1 MHTPHEA
8 QVIFGLDPLWFAGS
22 LFVLTYLLIITERLN
37 RAIISL
43 SAACLMILGGVLTQE
58 AAFEGVDFNTLG
70 LLTGMM
76 IIVGITKNSGVFQYL
91 AIWAAKRVNADP
103 WGILVMLSVVTAV
116 LSALLD
122 NVTTVLLIVPVTL
135 LITDALKINAY
146 PYLFTLIFAS
156 NIGGTAT
163 LIGDP
168 PNIMIGSAVGLGFN
182 DFLFNLAPITLVIMP
197 LTLLPI
203 YLIWGKGL
211 KTNRENRRKVM
222 DYREQ
227 DAITD
232 TRLLKQSLFVLALVL
247 VGFTLGHGFNLQPAT
262 VAMSGAALLLILDNL
277 PRNAHKQSS
286 EVHKAFCEVE
296 WITIFFFIGLFIA
309 VYAVETTGLLE
320 MLAHQVVELTGGD
333 RMVTAISIIWV
344 SAVASAIVDNIPFV
358 ATMIPLIES
367 METTFGG
374 AEQLMPLWWSLAL
387 GSCLGGNGSLVGA
400 SANLIVAGF
409 AERDGQPIRFLP
421 FMLMA
426 FPLMLLSILV
436 STLYVYFRRMSRLR

>member
-1 MHTPHEA
+1 MQTPHE
-8 QVIFGLDPLWFAGS
+8 VHLLFGIDPVWYAGS
-22 LFVLTYLLIITERLN
+22 LFVLTYVLIVTERLN
-37 RAIISL
+37 RAVIAL

-58 AAFEGVDFNTLG
+58 AAFQGVDFNTLG

-76 IIVGITKNSGVFQYL
+76 LIVGITKNSGIFQYL

-103 WGILVMLSVVTAV
+103 WGILVMLTVVTAV

-135 LITDALKINAY
+135 LITDELKISPY
-146 PYLFTLIFAS
+146 PYLFAEIFAS

-168 PNIMIGSAVGLGFN
+168 PNIMIGSAVGLSFN
-182 DFLFNLAPITLVIMP
+182 DFLVHLAPITLVILP
-197 LTLLPI
+197 LTLTPI
-203 YLIWGKGL
+203 YLIWG
-211 KTNRENRRKVM
+211 RRMQAIPEKRSKVM
-222 DYREQ
+222 NYRER

-232 TRLLKQSLFVLALVL
+232 TRLLKMSLFVLTLVL
-247 VGFTLGHGFNLQPAT
+247 TGFVFAHDFGLQPAT

-277 PRNAHKQSS
+277 PRHPEKQSAA
-286 EVHKAFCEVE
+286 VHKAFCEVE
-296 WITIFFFIGLFIA
+296 WVTIFFFIGLFIV
-309 VYAVETTGLLE
+309 VYGLESTGLLE
-320 MLAHQVVELTGGD
+320 QLAHRVVELTGGD
-333 RMVTAISIIWV
+333 RAMTAVSILWV
-344 SAVASAIVDNIPFV
+344 SAVASTIVDNIPFV
-358 ATMIPLIES
+358 ATMIPLIEN

-374 AEQLMPLWWSLAL
+374 AEQLMPIWWSLAL

-409 AERDGQPIRFLP
+409 AERSGQPIHFLS

-426 FPLMLLSILV
+426 FPLMLMSILV
-436 STLYVYFRRMSRLR
+436 STVYVYLRYF